1 MHGEL
6 RRNKTNA
13 AYTLKLKRSR
23 SAISPVISAVILTSI
38 LLVILIIAAFVS
50 ANILEM
56 RVQNTEFEQAKTNMM
71 LLDEIIEEAG
81 LKQGAGS
88 YVQFNLNSGS
98 LSVIEGDEITIS
110 INGLCS
116 GDYMRT
122 FETLTFVY
130 RSGGFVS
137 SSESTLRGNDSLI
150 VNGAG
155 APLGY
160 LRIEN
165 NDGIAQIRLDY
176 NRVKVI
182 NFTDETSGYN
192 VLEIIFFKVG
202 RAESQSMGGSGL
214 LRVSAQNKGV
224 QINSYNCTGTPE
236 VSVTAGSNS
245 DTYSP
250 SFGNENDV
258 IVIIVESEVEVS
270 LS

>member
-1 MHGEL
+1 MRGKLMRNKFNAALMLKL
-6 RRNKTNA
+6 RR
-13 AYTLKLKRSR
+13 SR
-23 SAISPVISAVILTSI
+23 LAISPVISAVILTSI

-88 YVQFNLNSGS
+88 YVQFNLNSGA
-98 LSVIEGDEITIS
+98 LSVIEGDDMTINVS
-110 INGLCS
+110 GLETV
-116 GDYMRT
+116 T
-122 FETLTFVY
+122 FKTLTFTY

-137 SSESTLRGNDSLI
+137 SSNSPLRGENSLI
-150 VNGAG
+150 VSGAG

-165 NDGIAQIRLDY
+165 KDGVAQIKLDY

-192 VLEIIFFKVG
+192 VVEIIFFKVK
-202 RAESQSMGGSGL
+202 RAESKSMGGSGL

-224 QINSYNCTGTPE
+224 QIKSYNCERETPV
-236 VSVTAGSNS
+236 VSVQVGSIS
-245 DTYSP
+245 EFYSP
-250 SFGNENDV
+250 SFSNGNDV
-258 IVIIVESEVEVS
+258 IVIVVESEVEVS